1 MKKITFILSLFAVV
15 LTSCSGSDGRDGI
28 DGINTLSAVFEV
40 SGINY
45 VYDSANNEWFTENPI
60 PYDGV
65 EVLEGDAV
73 LVYLAD
79 GTVTASDGQPTDLW
93 KLMPITFFDASG
105 EFQYEFNYTFDSVE
119 LNIKGNF
126 NLSTLNDAAVRNQK
140 VRIVIIPADYAK
152 DFNGN
157 FSNYN
162 EVMAAL
168 NVQESDIQKIDDI
181 IY

>member
-1 MKKITFILSLFAVV
+1 MKKITIILSLFTLV
-15 LTSCSGSDGRDGI
+15 LASCSGSDGRDGI
-28 DGINTLSAVFEV
+28 DGLDGINTLSAVFEV
-40 SGINY
+40 TGIDY
-45 VYDSANNEWFTENPI
+45 VYDSANNEWFTQNPI
-60 PYDGV
+60 PFDGI

-119 LNIKGNF
+119 LNIVGNF
-126 NLSTLNDAAVRNQK
+126 DLSALNDAAVSNQK
-140 VRIVIIPADYAK
+140 VRIVVIPAEYAQ

-162 EVMAAL
+162 EVMSTL
-168 NVQESDIQKIDDI
+168 ELKESDIQILD
-181 IY
+181 

>member
-1 MKKITFILSLFAVV
+1 MKKITIILSLFTIILA
-15 LTSCSGSDGRDGI
+15 SCSGSDGRDGI
-28 DGINTLSAVFEV
+28 DGLDGINTLSAVFEV
-40 SGINY
+40 TDIDY
-45 VYDSANNEWFTENPI
+45 VYDSANNEWFTQNPI
-60 PYDGV
+60 PFDGV

-119 LNIKGNF
+119 LNIVGNF
-126 NLSTLNDAAVRNQK
+126 DLSTLNDAAVSNQK
-140 VRIVIIPADYAK
+140 VRIVVIPAEYAQ

-162 EVMAAL
+162 EVMSTL
-168 NVQESDIQKIDDI
+168 ELKESDIQVLD
-181 IY
+181 

>member
-1 MKKITFILSLFAVV
+1 MKKITIILSLFTLV
-15 LTSCSGSDGRDGI
+15 LASCSGSDGRDGI
-28 DGINTLSAVFEV
+28 DGLDGINTLSAVFEV
-40 SGINY
+40 TGIDY
-45 VYDSANNEWFTENPI
+45 VYDSANNEWFTQNPI
-60 PYDGV
+60 PFDGI

-119 LNIKGNF
+119 LNIVGNF
-126 NLSTLNDAAVRNQK
+126 DLSTLNDAAVSNQK
-140 VRIVIIPADYAK
+140 VRIVVIPAEYAQ

-162 EVMAAL
+162 EVMSTL
-168 NVQESDIQKIDDI
+168 ELKESDIHILD
-181 IY
+181 

>member
-1 MKKITFILSLFAVV
+1 MKKLLTLLALFALI
-15 LTSCSGSDGRDGI
+15 LTSCEGDPGPQGPPGL
-28 DGINTLSAVFEV
+28 DGINTLSSVFEV

-45 VYDSANNEWFTENPI
+45 VYDDSNNEWFTQNPI
-60 PYDGV
+60 PFDGI

-93 KLMPITFFDASG
+93 KLMPITFFDANG

-119 LNIKGNF
+119 LNIVGNF
-126 NLSTLNDAAVRNQK
+126 DLSTLNNAAVSNQK
-140 VRIVIIPADYAK
+140 VRIVVIPTEYAEN
-152 DFNGN
+152 FNGD

-162 EVMAAL
+162 QVMSSL
-168 NVQESDIQKIDDI
+168 KLQESDVKQLN
-181 IY
+181 